1 MNKASVLDTRIYG
14 HLLVATVEYSNA
26 NMHVNLN
33 TWIFGHLLVA
43 TYEYVTMQVC
53 CSWTSW
59 ISRQVLKPL
68 LNSLHMQVWWIGLLR
83 YWGTFLVATNEY
95 GTACKYVEV
104 GLHEYTGTFW
114 WPLVKCT
121 TGKMSVE
128 TRKPSRC
135 NDASAGKSQDL
146 VINSQK

>member
-26 NMHVNLN
+26 NMHVKSDYLDIRAPFGSHL
-33 TWIFGHLLVA
+33 WICDNASMLQLDFMNIKASLEA
-43 TYEYVTMQVC
+43 T
-53 CSWTSW
+53 
-59 ISRQVLKPL
+59 

-135 NDASAGKSQDL
+135 NGGKKPGFSY
-146 VINSQK
+146 K